1 MEANSRYTLF
11 DRNIINDVFGE
22 EVVLVNLETGVYFS
36 LRTSA
41 TQIWIRLQQN
51 YSVDEIVAD
60 LELLYEVNHDEL
72 VSQIHAFIQQL
83 IDRQLIRLSEST
95 EKQSII
101 MSQDQ
106 QKTSFASPVL
116 EIFSDMQEIL
126 LLDPVHDVDKAG
138 WPVSKDIN
146 SSK

>member
-1 MEANSRYTLF
+1 MQAE
-11 DRNIINDVFGE
+11 
-22 EVVLVNLETGVYFS
+22 
-36 LRTSA
+36 A
-41 TQIWIRLQQN
+41 TQVWIRLQQN